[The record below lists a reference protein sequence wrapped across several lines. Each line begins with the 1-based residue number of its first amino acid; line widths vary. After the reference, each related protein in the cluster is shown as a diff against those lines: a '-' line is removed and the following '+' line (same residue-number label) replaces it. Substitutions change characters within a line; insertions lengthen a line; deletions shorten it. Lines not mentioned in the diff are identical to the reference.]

1 MSAPKNQPH
10 VTAQEMIDQ
19 SRWNRRQ
26 AAVLESRNG
35 PQDIEKRVPAKPLRP
50 ALMVPKSVAS

>member
-10 VTAQEMIDQ
+10 VTAQMALEQ
-19 SRWNRRQ
+19 SRRNRRQ

-35 PQDIEKRVPAKPLRP
+35 PQDIEKRVPAKALRP